1 MPICERAAIGKSTI
15 YDHGMRPLVL
25 LVAFV
30 LAGCGAGVATTT
42 APPAG
47 GAPPSAPA
55 GVPRA
60 AIETLA
66 VIDETGHGPTGYVG
80 GRRFGNFEHH
90 LPRRTGSGARIAYRE
105 WDIARHVLGVNRG
118 PRRLVTGDDGSA
130 YYSGDHYSTFLRI
143 RSSRRA

>member
-1 MPICERAAIGKSTI
+1 
-15 YDHGMRPLVL
+15 MRLLAL

-30 LAGCGAGVATTT
+30 LAGCGAGAATTS
-42 APPAG
+42 APPPG
-47 GAPPSAPA
+47 GTVA

-60 AIETLA
+60 ALDTLA
-66 VIDETGHGPTGYVG
+66 VIDRTGHAPTGYVG

-90 LPRRTGSGARIAYRE
+90 LPRRTASGVRIQYRE
-105 WDIARHVLGVNRG
+105 WDVARHVLGVNRG

-130 YYSGDHYSTFLRI
+130 YFSADHYRTFLRV

>member
-1 MPICERAAIGKSTI
+1 MPICERAAIRKSTI
-15 YDHGMRPLVL
+15 YDHGMRLLAL
-25 LVAFV
+25 LVALV
-30 LAGCGAGVATTT
+30 LAGCGAGVSATT
-42 APPAG
+42 APPPG
-47 GAPPSAPA
+47 GTPSSAPA
-55 GVPRA
+55 GVPLA

-66 VIDETGHGPTGYVG
+66 VIDRTGHAPTGYVG

-90 LPRRTGSGARIAYRE
+90 LPKRTASGARISYRE

-143 RSSRRA
+143 RSSRSA